1 MKYLVTFILSFSFS
15 QVQSEP
21 LNFLEA
27 EVLSLKDSNPERILF
42 VGNSYLYYNDS
53 LHNHVRRM
61 AEEMNP
67 ERKDFFGYK
76 SATIGGSRL
85 SHHNLEHLL
94 ESKNIGID
102 ESFQL
107 VILQGGSEEVLD
119 EESRKSFNLNAKK
132 MIEQI
137 ENSGAEALLYMIHA
151 YVPPHELYDPKMIEK
166 IRYTYLK
173 AANDYDAM
181 VAPIGIAYMN
191 AYKANPDIKLHKF
204 FDGTHPN
211 ILGTYL
217 SACVLYATIFKKP
230 SSEVQYNY
238 FGAISNEDQKF
249 LQKIA
254 DETVKEFFKR

>member
-1 MKYLVTFILSFSFS
+1 MKYIATFILSLSFS
-15 QVQSEP
+15 MLYSESFD
-21 LNFLEA
+21 FLEA
-27 EVLSLKDSNPERILF
+27 EVLALKNSNPERILF

-67 ERKDFFGYK
+67 QRKGFFGYK

-85 SHHNLEHLL
+85 SHHNLDHLL
-94 ESKNIGID
+94 DSKNIGIN

-107 VILQGGSEEVLD
+107 VILQGGSGEVLD
-119 EESRKSFNLNAKK
+119 EDSRKSFNLDAKK
-132 MIEQI
+132 MITQI
-137 ENSGAEALLYMIHA
+137 KNNDGEALLYMTHA
-151 YVPPHELYDPKMIEK
+151 YVPPHELYDPKMMEK

-173 AANDYDAM
+173 AANDYDVM

-191 AYKANPDIKLHKF
+191 AYKAKPDIKLHKS
-204 FDGTHPN
+204 FDGTHPD

-230 SSEVQYNY
+230 SSEVKYNY
-238 FGAISNEDQKF
+238 FGAINYEDQKF
-249 LQKIA
+249 LQNIA